1 MNVKADASTHGI
13 GFIGLLTIVLIVLK
27 ATGFLNIPWWMV
39 FLPILVSVIFGLIMI
54 IAFIIFLK
62 KL

>member
-1 MNVKADASTHGI
+1 MDVKASASNSGI
-13 GFIGLLTIVLIVLK
+13 GFIGLLTIVLIILK

-54 IAFIIFLK
+54 IAFFVFLR